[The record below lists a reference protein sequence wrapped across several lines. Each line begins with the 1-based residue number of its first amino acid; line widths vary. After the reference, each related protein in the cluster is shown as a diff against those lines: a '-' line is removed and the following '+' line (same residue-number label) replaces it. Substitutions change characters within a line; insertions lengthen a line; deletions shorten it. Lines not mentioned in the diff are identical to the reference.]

1 MLPIPYGRQWID
13 QDDIAAVIE
22 VLKSDWITQGP
33 KVEEFEKA
41 LADYIGVKYA
51 VTFNSGTS
59 ALHAAMFATG
69 VSRGDEVITSP
80 ITFVATPN
88 SALYLGGKPVFVDID
103 LSTYCIDTEKI
114 EPAISKDTKVIAPVD
129 MAGYPVDLHKISKI
143 AHQHDLVVIEDAAH
157 ALGAKRDGKMVGQE
171 ADMTMFS
178 FHPVKHIT
186 TGEGGAIVTNNEEY
200 FEKLT
205 LFRNHG
211 ITKDPAKMERNDGP
225 WYYEMHELGYNFRL
239 TDIQC
244 ALGLSQLKKLDSFIK
259 RRNEIAAVYD
269 EAFADSSEIRIP
281 PKPTLQDS
289 THAYHLYP
297 ILLNSMDRQHVYGE
311 LKKSQIFSQV
321 HYIPIHLQPYYRK
334 NFGFKNGDYPLSEMY
349 YQNVISLPIFPK
361 LTEEEIS
368 YVIQTLKRLING
380 M

>member
-1 MLPIPYGRQWID
+1 MDPIPYGRQWID

-41 LADYIGVKYA
+41 LAEYIGVKYA

-59 ALHAAMFATG
+59 ALHAAMFAAG
-69 VSRGDEVITSP
+69 VSRGAEVITSS

-103 LSTYCIDTEKI
+103 LSTYCIDTGKI
-114 EPAISKDTKVIAPVD
+114 EQAITKDTKVIAPVD
-129 MAGYPVDLHKISKI
+129 MAGHPVDMRKISKI

-157 ALGAKRDGKMVGQE
+157 ALGAKRYGKMVGQE

-211 ITKDPAKMERNDGP
+211 IIKDPAKMERNDGP

-269 EAFADSSEIRIP
+269 EAFADKSEILIP

-289 THAYHLYP
+289 IHAYHLYP
-297 ILLNSMDRQHVYGE
+297 ILLNGMDRQHVYGE

-321 HYIPIHLQPYYRK
+321 HYIPVHLQPYFQK
-334 NFGFKNGDYPLSEMY
+334 NFGFKKGDFPLSEMY